1 MESWIRPAQLPFA
14 LHNHSENLEK
24 SQNSK
29 KKAEVCLANFER
41 QTLLYS
47 KGKGLFNTFSSNS
60 HILCFCTQTCK
71 FGSC

>member
-41 QTLLYS
+41 QTFERLR
-47 KGKGLFNTFSSNS
+47 TFQY
-60 HILCFCTQTCK
+60 FFFK
-71 FGSC
+71 